1 MLRGGVLPG
10 DPMTPG
16 SGELRWHQGLGQSQ
30 GDGCWPL
37 PGTSSQLCCAPLKS
51 PRVNSSL
58 QRLGDHHPC
67 LTQALGRGGSR
78 GGYDGKAQAGKFE
91 EGAFN
96 VKLRAPSLTLY
107 LTGPVSLFQLL
118 WSHLEA
124 QAAEVYLAR
133 FRRLG

>member
-1 MLRGGVLPG
+1 M
-10 DPMTPG
+10 
-16 SGELRWHQGLGQSQ
+16 
-30 GDGCWPL
+30 
-37 PGTSSQLCCAPLKS
+37 
-51 PRVNSSL
+51 NSSL

-67 LTQALGRGGSR
+67 LTQYLGRGGSR
-78 GGYDGKAQAGKFE
+78 GGYDEKAQAGKFE

-96 VKLRAPSLTLY
+96 VKSGASSLTLY
-107 LTGPVSLFQLL
+107 LTGPGSLFQLL